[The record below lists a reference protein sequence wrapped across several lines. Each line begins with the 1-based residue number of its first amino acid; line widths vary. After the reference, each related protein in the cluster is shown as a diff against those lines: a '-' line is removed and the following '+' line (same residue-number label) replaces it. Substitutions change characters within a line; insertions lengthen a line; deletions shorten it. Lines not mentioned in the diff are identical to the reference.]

1 MKTLILVRHGK
12 SLWKYP
18 VSDIERPLKK
28 RGIADATLISSEF
41 IKTNIRPDYVV
52 SSPAKRAFD
61 ICKIFM
67 NNLEISDD
75 KLEINPTVYDFQG
88 AKTADFIQ
96 SLDNN
101 YQKVMLFGHNY
112 AFTWLVN
119 SLGSIYI
126 DNLPTSGLVLLNFD
140 VHSWKDVK
148 KGTTELMLFPKH
160 LK

>member
-1 MKTLILVRHGK
+1 MHHAGPSGVSQHRRVCMMLEYSSGELLARSALMHHDKGHDALIHYAV
-12 SLWKYP
+12 
-18 VSDIERPLKK
+18 LKAL
-28 RGIADATLISSEF
+28 RSRIT
-41 IKTNIRPDYVV
+41 
-52 SSPAKRAFD
+52 
-61 ICKIFM
+61 
-67 NNLEISDD
+67 
-75 KLEINPTVYDFQG
+75 G

-101 YQKVMLFGHNY
+101 YQKVLLFGHNY
-112 AFTWLVN
+112 AFTCLVN